1 MQSIYHRARGA
12 SHIVELLKFSM
23 GLASPTGRWK
33 QNFTYTVQKDTY
45 YFFSLKLDI
54 EGIKKGTVYVNF
66 WFILT
71 PWATCW
77 PLGYVHWQIDLSFC
91 GIGLQNRL
99 LPVVQLDPATLTFKR
114 SSFMTWAVCW
124 LWGKVYKISYVSF
137 FFGPIWTLKWSS
149 TYCGTWTSN
158 LRNYKWVILHP
169 ELSADC
175 VCMGDS
181 CCMIAFIFI

>member
-1 MQSIYHRARGA
+1 MQSLCQRSLSYRRTAKILNGSCLPYWQMKAELYIHCAKR
-12 SHIVELLKFSM
+12 HILLFLTEV
-23 GLASPTGRWK
+23 GHWG
-33 QNFTYTVQKDTY
+33 N
-45 YFFSLKLDI
+45 
-54 EGIKKGTVYVNF
+54 KKGTVYVNF

-71 PWATCW
+71 PWATRW
-77 PLGYVHWQIDLSFC
+77 PLGYVHWQIYPSFC

-99 LPVVQLDPATLTFKR
+99 LPVVQLDPAALTFKR

-124 LWGKVYKISYVSF
+124 LWGEVYKISYVS

-175 VCMGDS
+175 VCMGDN